1 MITSY
6 EIRKENNEEVLYL
19 KLDFSDDF
27 AKFNFKEKTQ
37 KLEEVVREFIN
48 KTKLDFKGTKVAIV
62 IGGIVVGTLILKSPI
77 FKIENEENLKL
88 NNNIEV
94 VENIKDLP
102 ILENSDY
109 LNETIDEKEA
119 DNIVSSNI
127 NKEEKEEETINKNQT
142 EQVENTKNVEI
153 ENNVEKEQTQIK
165 EEQSDSSVIEDI
177 TKKEEQPSTKEENKT
192 YVTVYRTNGTVINLE
207 LEEYVIGVVGA
218 EMPASFSEQALMAQA
233 IIARTY
239 ALKAKQTGKKL
250 TDTVSTQSYIDI
262 DQMKNKWGNSFNTYY
277 NKIKNAVENTNGE
290 YLSYNG
296 NYIEAL
302 YHSTNNGK
310 TESSLDVFGNYYPY
324 LISVSSEYDKNASS
338 YLRTISMP
346 LDTISNKLG
355 LSLNNDSVISI
366 LSYTD
371 GGNIKEININGN
383 NFSGKKVRELLGLRS
398 ADFDI
403 SISDNNANITTR
415 GYGHGVGMSQYGA
428 NGMANAGYSYK
439 DILSHYYPGTTL
451 TK

>member
-1 MITSY
+1 MFDSYIVKNETLYIDLNINYDFGNFKNTKTNFKKELKKFLNSLKINFNKIVLTCSGIIIGSIIITNNNFNDEVSMKY
-6 EIRKENNEEVLYL
+6 IPNIDTRIPYIAHYDNEE
-19 KLDFSDDF
+19 KIDDNIIINNDVNETTENVNNSQNIS
-27 AKFNFKEKTQ
+27 KSIEKS
-37 KLEEVVREFIN
+37 V
-48 KTKLDFKGTKVAIV
+48 
-62 IGGIVVGTLILKSPI
+62 
-77 FKIENEENLKL
+77 
-88 NNNIEV
+88 NIE
-94 VENIKDLP
+94 
-102 ILENSDY
+102 Y
-109 LNETIDEKEA
+109 
-119 DNIVSSNI
+119 DN
-127 NKEEKEEETINKNQT
+127 TD
-142 EQVENTKNVEI
+142 NTNTY
-153 ENNVEKEQTQIK
+153 NTTN
-165 EEQSDSSVIEDI
+165 SSVSEI
-177 TKKEEQPSTKEENKT
+177 
-192 YVTVYRTNGTVINLE
+192 TVYRSNGSVINLNMTDY
-207 LEEYVIGVVGA
+207 LIGVVSS
-218 EMPASFSEQALMAQA
+218 EMPASFNLEALKAQSVL
-233 IIARTY
+233 ARTY
-239 ALKAKQTGKKL
+239 ALKTKQTGKKL

-338 YLRTISMP
+338 YLRTINMP

-428 NGMANAGYSYK
+428 NGMANAGYCYK

>member
-1 MITSY
+1 MFDNYIIKNETLYIDLNINYDFGNFKNTKTSFK
-6 EIRKENNEEVLYL
+6 KELKKFLNSLKINFNKIVLTCSGVIIGSIILINNNFNDEVSMKYVPNIDTSIPYIAHNDNEE
-19 KLDFSDDF
+19 KIDD
-27 AKFNFKEKTQ
+27 NII
-37 KLEEVVREFIN
+37 IN
-48 KTKLDFKGTKVAIV
+48 NDV
-62 IGGIVVGTLILKSPI
+62 
-77 FKIENEENLKL
+77 
-88 NNNIEV
+88 
-94 VENIKDLP
+94 
-102 ILENSDY
+102 
-109 LNETIDEKEA
+109 NETTK
-119 DNIVSSNI
+119 NVNNSQNI
-127 NKEEKEEETINKNQT
+127 NK
-142 EQVENTKNVEI
+142 
-153 ENNVEKEQTQIK
+153 NVEKSVNTEHNNTDNT
-165 EEQSDSSVIEDI
+165 SSNNTTNSSVSEI
-177 TKKEEQPSTKEENKT
+177 TI
-192 YVTVYRTNGTVINLE
+192 YRSNGSVINLNMTDY
-207 LEEYVIGVVGA
+207 LIGVVSS
-218 EMPASFSEQALMAQA
+218 EMPASFNFEALKAQSVL
-233 IIARTY
+233 ARTY

-338 YLRTISMP
+338 YLRTINMP

>member
-1 MITSY
+1 MFDSYIVKNETLYIDLNINYDFGNFRNTKTSFKNELKKFLNNLKINFNKIVLTCSGVIIGSIILTNNNFNNEVSMKY
-6 EIRKENNEEVLYL
+6 VPNIDTRIPYIAHYNNEE
-19 KLDFSDDF
+19 KIDD
-27 AKFNFKEKTQ
+27 NIS
-37 KLEEVVREFIN
+37 V
-48 KTKLDFKGTKVAIV
+48 
-62 IGGIVVGTLILKSPI
+62 
-77 FKIENEENLKL
+77 
-88 NNNIEV
+88 NNDV
-94 VENIKDLP
+94 
-102 ILENSDY
+102 
-109 LNETIDEKEA
+109 NETA
-119 DNIVSSNI
+119 
-127 NKEEKEEETINKNQT
+127 
-142 EQVENTKNVEI
+142 KNVNNGQI
-153 ENNVEKEQTQIK
+153 INNNVEKSVNTEYTNVDNTSTNK
-165 EEQSDSSVIEDI
+165 TTNSSVSEI
-177 TKKEEQPSTKEENKT
+177 
-192 YVTVYRTNGTVINLE
+192 TVYRSNGSVINLNMTDY
-207 LEEYVIGVVGA
+207 LIGVVSS
-218 EMPASFSEQALMAQA
+218 EMPASFNLEALKAQSVL
-233 IIARTY
+233 ARTY

-250 TDTVSTQSYIDI
+250 TDTVSTQSYIDM

-338 YLRTISMP
+338 YLRTINMP

-355 LSLNNDSVISI
+355 LSLNSDSVISI

-415 GYGHGVGMSQYGA
+415 GYGHGIGMSQYGA
-428 NGMANAGYSYK
+428 NGMANAGYGYK

>member
-1 MITSY
+1 MFDSY
-6 EIRKENNEEVLYL
+6 IVKNETLYIDLNINYDFGNFKNTKTNFKKELKKFLNNLKINFNKIVLTCSGIIIGSIILTNNNFNNEVSMKYVPNIDTSIPYIAHYDNE
-19 KLDFSDDF
+19 
-27 AKFNFKEKTQ
+27 EKTDDN
-37 KLEEVVREFIN
+37 I
-48 KTKLDFKGTKVAIV
+48 IV
-62 IGGIVVGTLILKSPI
+62 
-77 FKIENEENLKL
+77 
-88 NNNIEV
+88 NNDV
-94 VENIKDLP
+94 
-102 ILENSDY
+102 
-109 LNETIDEKEA
+109 NETTENVNNSQ
-119 DNIVSSNI
+119 NIS
-127 NKEEKEEETINKNQT
+127 
-142 EQVENTKNVEI
+142 KNVEKPVNTEHTSI
-153 ENNVEKEQTQIK
+153 DNTSTNNTTN
-165 EEQSDSSVIEDI
+165 SSVSEI
-177 TKKEEQPSTKEENKT
+177 
-192 YVTVYRTNGTVINLE
+192 TVYRSNGSVINLNMTDY
-207 LEEYVIGVVGA
+207 LIGVVSS
-218 EMPASFSEQALMAQA
+218 EMPASFNFEALKAQSVL
-233 IIARTY
+233 ARTY

-338 YLRTISMP
+338 YLRTINMP

-428 NGMANAGYSYK
+428 NGMANAGYGYK

>member
-1 MITSY
+1 MVINMFDNYIVKNETLY
-6 EIRKENNEEVLYL
+6 IDLNINYDFGNFKNTKTNFKKELKKFLNSLKINFNKIVLTCSGVIIGSIILTNNNFNNEVSMKYIPNIDTKIPYIAYYDNE
-19 KLDFSDDF
+19 
-27 AKFNFKEKTQ
+27 EKTDDN
-37 KLEEVVREFIN
+37 I
-48 KTKLDFKGTKVAIV
+48 IV
-62 IGGIVVGTLILKSPI
+62 
-77 FKIENEENLKL
+77 
-88 NNNIEV
+88 
-94 VENIKDLP
+94 
-102 ILENSDY
+102 NSDV
-109 LNETIDEKEA
+109 NETKKNVNNSQ
-119 DNIVSSNI
+119 NIS
-127 NKEEKEEETINKNQT
+127 
-142 EQVENTKNVEI
+142 KNVEKSVNT
-153 ENNVEKEQTQIK
+153 EHTNTDNTSTNNTTN
-165 EEQSDSSVIEDI
+165 SSVSEI
-177 TKKEEQPSTKEENKT
+177 
-192 YVTVYRTNGTVINLE
+192 TVYRSNGSVINLNMTDY
-207 LEEYVIGVVGA
+207 LIGVVSS
-218 EMPASFSEQALMAQA
+218 EMPASFNLEALKAQSVL
-233 IIARTY
+233 ARTY

-250 TDTVSTQSYIDI
+250 TDTVSTQSYIDM

-338 YLRTISMP
+338 YLRTINMP

-355 LSLNNDSVISI
+355 LSLNNDSVINI

-428 NGMANAGYSYK
+428 NGMANAGYGYK

>member
-1 MITSY
+1 MFDSYIVKNEILYIDLNINYDFGNFNKSKTSFKKELKKFLNNLKINFNKIVLTCSGIIIGSIILTSNNFNNEVSIKY
-6 EIRKENNEEVLYL
+6 VPNIDTKIPYISNYNNKNKIDDNTTVNNDVNNVKENV
-19 KLDFSDDF
+19 
-27 AKFNFKEKTQ
+27 
-37 KLEEVVREFIN
+37 
-48 KTKLDFKGTKVAIV
+48 
-62 IGGIVVGTLILKSPI
+62 
-77 FKIENEENLKL
+77 
-88 NNNIEV
+88 NISQ
-94 VENIKDLP
+94 N
-102 ILENSDY
+102 
-109 LNETIDEKEA
+109 
-119 DNIVSSNI
+119 VS
-127 NKEEKEEETINKNQT
+127 
-142 EQVENTKNVEI
+142 KNVE
-153 ENNVEKEQTQIK
+153 NSVNVESTNIDNA
-165 EEQSDSSVIEDI
+165 SINNITNPSVSEI
-177 TKKEEQPSTKEENKT
+177 TI
-192 YVTVYRTNGTVINLE
+192 YRSNGSVINLNITDY
-207 LEEYVIGVVGA
+207 LIGVVSS
-218 EMPASFSEQALMAQA
+218 EMPASFNLEALKAQSVL
-233 IIARTY
+233 ARTY
-239 ALKAKQTGKKL
+239 ALKAKKSGKKL

>member
-1 MITSY
+1 MVINMFDNYIVKNETLYIDLNINYDFGNFKNTKTNFKKELKKFLNNLKINFNKIVLTCSGVIIGSIILTNNNFNNEVSMKY
-6 EIRKENNEEVLYL
+6 VPNFDTRIPYIAHYSNVEKIDDNIIVNSDVNEVKENV
-19 KLDFSDDF
+19 
-27 AKFNFKEKTQ
+27 
-37 KLEEVVREFIN
+37 
-48 KTKLDFKGTKVAIV
+48 
-62 IGGIVVGTLILKSPI
+62 
-77 FKIENEENLKL
+77 
-88 NNNIEV
+88 NISQD
-94 VENIKDLP
+94 I
-102 ILENSDY
+102 S
-109 LNETIDEKEA
+109 
-119 DNIVSSNI
+119 
-127 NKEEKEEETINKNQT
+127 
-142 EQVENTKNVEI
+142 KNVENSVNKGPRII
-153 ENNVEKEQTQIK
+153 ENTN
-165 EEQSDSSVIEDI
+165 SDNTTNSSMSEI
-177 TKKEEQPSTKEENKT
+177 TI
-192 YVTVYRTNGTVINLE
+192 YRSNGSIINLNMTDY
-207 LEEYVIGVVGA
+207 LIGVVSS
-218 EMPASFSEQALMAQA
+218 EMPASFNLEALKAQSVL
-233 IIARTY
+233 ARTY

-262 DQMKNKWGNSFNTYY
+262 DQMKNKWENSFNTYY

-338 YLRTISMP
+338 YLRTINMP

-355 LSLNNDSVISI
+355 LNLNNDSVISI

-428 NGMANAGYSYK
+428 NGMANARYSYK

>member
-1 MITSY
+1 MVINMFDNYIVKNETLYIDLNINYDFGNFKNTKTNFKKELKKFLNNLKINFNKIVLTCSGVIIGSIILTNNNFNNEVSMKYVPNIDTRIPYITHYSN
-6 EIRKENNEEVLYL
+6 EEKIDDNIIVNSDVNEVKENV
-19 KLDFSDDF
+19 
-27 AKFNFKEKTQ
+27 
-37 KLEEVVREFIN
+37 
-48 KTKLDFKGTKVAIV
+48 
-62 IGGIVVGTLILKSPI
+62 
-77 FKIENEENLKL
+77 
-88 NNNIEV
+88 NISQD
-94 VENIKDLP
+94 I
-102 ILENSDY
+102 S
-109 LNETIDEKEA
+109 
-119 DNIVSSNI
+119 
-127 NKEEKEEETINKNQT
+127 
-142 EQVENTKNVEI
+142 KNVENSVNKGPRII
-153 ENNVEKEQTQIK
+153 ENTN
-165 EEQSDSSVIEDI
+165 SDNTTNSSMSEI
-177 TKKEEQPSTKEENKT
+177 TI
-192 YVTVYRTNGTVINLE
+192 YRSNGSIINLNMTDY
-207 LEEYVIGVVGA
+207 LIGVVSS
-218 EMPASFSEQALMAQA
+218 EMPASFNLEALKAQSVL
-233 IIARTY
+233 ARTY

-262 DQMKNKWGNSFNTYY
+262 DQMKNKWENSFNTYY

-338 YLRTISMP
+338 YLRTINMQ

>member
-1 MITSY
+1 MVINMFDNYIVKNETLY
-6 EIRKENNEEVLYL
+6 IDLNINYDFGNFKNTKTNFKKELKKFLNSLKINFNKIVLTCSGVIIGSIILTNNNFNNEVSMKYIPNIDTKIPYIAYYDNE
-19 KLDFSDDF
+19 
-27 AKFNFKEKTQ
+27 EKTDDN
-37 KLEEVVREFIN
+37 I
-48 KTKLDFKGTKVAIV
+48 IV
-62 IGGIVVGTLILKSPI
+62 
-77 FKIENEENLKL
+77 
-88 NNNIEV
+88 
-94 VENIKDLP
+94 
-102 ILENSDY
+102 NSDV
-109 LNETIDEKEA
+109 NETK
-119 DNIVSSNI
+119 
-127 NKEEKEEETINKNQT
+127 
-142 EQVENTKNVEI
+142 KNV
-153 ENNVEKEQTQIK
+153 NNSQNISKSVEKSVNTEHSSIDNT
-165 EEQSDSSVIEDI
+165 STNNTTNSSVSEI
-177 TKKEEQPSTKEENKT
+177 
-192 YVTVYRTNGTVINLE
+192 TVYRSNGSVINLNMTDY
-207 LEEYVIGVVGA
+207 LIGVVSS
-218 EMPASFSEQALMAQA
+218 EMPASFNLEALKAQSVL
-233 IIARTY
+233 ARTY

-250 TDTVSTQSYIDI
+250 TDTVSTQSYIDM

-277 NKIKNAVENTNGE
+277 NKIKNAVENTNEE

-338 YLRTISMP
+338 YLRTINMP
-346 LDTISNKLG
+346 LDAISNKLG

-398 ADFDI
+398 TDFDI

-428 NGMANAGYSYK
+428 NGMANAGYCYK

>member
-1 MITSY
+1 MVINMFDNYIVKNETLYIDLNINYDFGNFKNTKTNFKKELKKFLNNLKINFNKIILTCSGVIIGSIILTNNNFNNEVSMKYVPNIDTRIPYITHYGNEEKIDDNIIVNSDVN
-6 EIRKENNEEVLYL
+6 EVKENV
-19 KLDFSDDF
+19 
-27 AKFNFKEKTQ
+27 
-37 KLEEVVREFIN
+37 
-48 KTKLDFKGTKVAIV
+48 
-62 IGGIVVGTLILKSPI
+62 
-77 FKIENEENLKL
+77 
-88 NNNIEV
+88 NISQD
-94 VENIKDLP
+94 I
-102 ILENSDY
+102 S
-109 LNETIDEKEA
+109 
-119 DNIVSSNI
+119 
-127 NKEEKEEETINKNQT
+127 
-142 EQVENTKNVEI
+142 KNVENSVNKGPRII
-153 ENNVEKEQTQIK
+153 ENTN
-165 EEQSDSSVIEDI
+165 SDNTTNSSMSEI
-177 TKKEEQPSTKEENKT
+177 TI
-192 YVTVYRTNGTVINLE
+192 YRSNGSIINLNMTDY
-207 LEEYVIGVVGA
+207 LIGVVSS
-218 EMPASFSEQALMAQA
+218 EMPASFNLEALKAQSVL
-233 IIARTY
+233 ARTY

-262 DQMKNKWGNSFNTYY
+262 DQMKNKWENSFNTYY

-338 YLRTISMP
+338 YLRTINMP

-355 LSLNNDSVISI
+355 LNLNNDSVISI

>member
-1 MITSY
+1 MFDNYIIKNETLYIDLNINYDFGNFKNTKTSFK
-6 EIRKENNEEVLYL
+6 KELKEFLNNLKINFNKIVLTCSGIIIGSIILINNNFNNEVSMKYVPNI
-19 KLDFSDDF
+19 DTSIPYIAHYD
-27 AKFNFKEKTQ
+27 N
-37 KLEEVVREFIN
+37 EE
-48 KTKLDFKGTKVAIV
+48 
-62 IGGIVVGTLILKSPI
+62 
-77 FKIENEENLKL
+77 KIEDNIIVNSDVNENKKNV
-88 NNNIEV
+88 NNSQNISKNIEKSV
-94 VENIKDLP
+94 NTE
-102 ILENSDY
+102 Y
-109 LNETIDEKEA
+109 
-119 DNIVSSNI
+119 SNI
-127 NKEEKEEETINKNQT
+127 D
-142 EQVENTKNVEI
+142 NTST
-153 ENNVEKEQTQIK
+153 NNTTN
-165 EEQSDSSVIEDI
+165 SSVSKI
-177 TKKEEQPSTKEENKT
+177 
-192 YVTVYRTNGTVINLE
+192 TVYRSNGSVINLNMTDY
-207 LEEYVIGVVGA
+207 LIGVVSS
-218 EMPASFSEQALMAQA
+218 EMPASFNLEALKAQSVL
-233 IIARTY
+233 ARTY

-250 TDTVSTQSYIDI
+250 TDTVSTQSYIDM

-338 YLRTISMP
+338 YLRTINMP

-355 LSLNNDSVISI
+355 LNLNNDSVISI

>member
-1 MITSY
+1 MFDSYIIKNETLYIDLNINYDFGNFKNTKTNFKKELKKFLNSLKINFNKIVLTCSGVIIGSIILTNNNFNDEVSMKYVPNIDTSIPY
-6 EIRKENNEEVLYL
+6 IAHYDNEE
-19 KLDFSDDF
+19 KTDD
-27 AKFNFKEKTQ
+27 N
-37 KLEEVVREFIN
+37 I
-48 KTKLDFKGTKVAIV
+48 IV
-62 IGGIVVGTLILKSPI
+62 
-77 FKIENEENLKL
+77 
-88 NNNIEV
+88 
-94 VENIKDLP
+94 
-102 ILENSDY
+102 NSDI
-109 LNETIDEKEA
+109 NETTENVNNSQ
-119 DNIVSSNI
+119 NIS
-127 NKEEKEEETINKNQT
+127 
-142 EQVENTKNVEI
+142 KNVEKSVNT
-153 ENNVEKEQTQIK
+153 EHTNTDNTSTNNTTN
-165 EEQSDSSVIEDI
+165 SSVSEI
-177 TKKEEQPSTKEENKT
+177 
-192 YVTVYRTNGTVINLE
+192 TVYRSNGSVINLNMTDY
-207 LEEYVIGVVGA
+207 LIGVVSS
-218 EMPASFSEQALMAQA
+218 EMPASFNLEALKAQSVL
-233 IIARTY
+233 ARTY

-324 LISVSSEYDKNASS
+324 LVSVSSEYDKNASS

-428 NGMANAGYSYK
+428 NEIANAGYSYK

>member
-1 MITSY
+1 MFDSYIVKNETLYIDLNINYEFGNFKNTKTNFKKELKKFLNSLKINFNKIVLTCSGVIIGSIILTNNNFNNEVSMKYVPNIDTRIPYITHYSN
-6 EIRKENNEEVLYL
+6 EEKIDDNIIVNSDVNEVKENV
-19 KLDFSDDF
+19 
-27 AKFNFKEKTQ
+27 
-37 KLEEVVREFIN
+37 
-48 KTKLDFKGTKVAIV
+48 
-62 IGGIVVGTLILKSPI
+62 
-77 FKIENEENLKL
+77 
-88 NNNIEV
+88 NISQD
-94 VENIKDLP
+94 I
-102 ILENSDY
+102 S
-109 LNETIDEKEA
+109 
-119 DNIVSSNI
+119 
-127 NKEEKEEETINKNQT
+127 
-142 EQVENTKNVEI
+142 KNVENSVNKEPRII
-153 ENNVEKEQTQIK
+153 ENTN
-165 EEQSDSSVIEDI
+165 SDNTTNSSMSEI
-177 TKKEEQPSTKEENKT
+177 TI
-192 YVTVYRTNGTVINLE
+192 YRSNGSIINLNMTDY
-207 LEEYVIGVVGA
+207 LIGVVSS
-218 EMPASFSEQALMAQA
+218 EMPASFNLEALKAQSVL
-233 IIARTY
+233 ARTY

-262 DQMKNKWGNSFNTYY
+262 DQMKNKWRNSFNTYY

-324 LISVSSEYDKNASS
+324 LVSVSSEYDKNASS

-366 LSYTD
+366 ISYTD

-439 DILSHYYPGTTL
+439 DILT
-451 TK
+451 

>member
-1 MITSY
+1 MFDNYIIKNETLYIDLNINYDFGNFKNTKTSFK
-6 EIRKENNEEVLYL
+6 KELKEFLNNLKINFNKIVLTCSGIIIGSIILINNNFNNEVSMKYVPNI
-19 KLDFSDDF
+19 DTSIPYIAHYD
-27 AKFNFKEKTQ
+27 N
-37 KLEEVVREFIN
+37 EE
-48 KTKLDFKGTKVAIV
+48 
-62 IGGIVVGTLILKSPI
+62 
-77 FKIENEENLKL
+77 KIEDNIIVNSDVNENKKNV
-88 NNNIEV
+88 NNSQNISKNIEKSV
-94 VENIKDLP
+94 NTE
-102 ILENSDY
+102 Y
-109 LNETIDEKEA
+109 
-119 DNIVSSNI
+119 SNI
-127 NKEEKEEETINKNQT
+127 D
-142 EQVENTKNVEI
+142 NTST
-153 ENNVEKEQTQIK
+153 NNTTN
-165 EEQSDSSVIEDI
+165 SSVSKI
-177 TKKEEQPSTKEENKT
+177 
-192 YVTVYRTNGTVINLE
+192 TVYRSNGSVINLNMTDY
-207 LEEYVIGVVGA
+207 LIGVVSS
-218 EMPASFSEQALMAQA
+218 EMPASFNLEALKAQSVL
-233 IIARTY
+233 ARTY

-250 TDTVSTQSYIDI
+250 TDTVSTQSYIDM

-338 YLRTISMP
+338 YLRTINMP

-355 LSLNNDSVISI
+355 LSLNNDSVINI

>member
-1 MITSY
+1 MFDRYIVKNETLYIDLNINYDFGNFKNTKTSFKKELKKFLNSLKINFNKIVLTCSGVIIGSIILTNNNFNDDVSMKY
-6 EIRKENNEEVLYL
+6 VPNIDTSVPYIAHSDNEEKTDDNIIVNNDVNETKENV
-19 KLDFSDDF
+19 
-27 AKFNFKEKTQ
+27 
-37 KLEEVVREFIN
+37 
-48 KTKLDFKGTKVAIV
+48 
-62 IGGIVVGTLILKSPI
+62 
-77 FKIENEENLKL
+77 
-88 NNNIEV
+88 NNSQNI
-94 VENIKDLP
+94 
-102 ILENSDY
+102 S
-109 LNETIDEKEA
+109 
-119 DNIVSSNI
+119 
-127 NKEEKEEETINKNQT
+127 
-142 EQVENTKNVEI
+142 KNVEKSVNT
-153 ENNVEKEQTQIK
+153 EHTNTDNTSVNNTTN
-165 EEQSDSSVIEDI
+165 SSVSEIA
-177 TKKEEQPSTKEENKT
+177 
-192 YVTVYRTNGTVINLE
+192 VYRSNGSVINLNMTDY
-207 LEEYVIGVVGA
+207 LIGVVSS
-218 EMPASFSEQALMAQA
+218 EMPASFNLEALKAQSVL
-233 IIARTY
+233 ARTY

-324 LISVSSEYDKNASS
+324 LVSVSSEYDKNASS
-338 YLRTISMP
+338 YLRTINMP

-366 LSYTD
+366 ISYTD

>member
-1 MITSY
+1 MVINMFDNYIVKNETLYIDLNINYDFGNFKNTKTNFKKELKKFLNSLKINFNKIVLTCSGVIIGSIILTNNNFNNEVSMKYVPNIDTRIPYITHYGNEEKIDDNIIVNSDVN
-6 EIRKENNEEVLYL
+6 EVKENV
-19 KLDFSDDF
+19 
-27 AKFNFKEKTQ
+27 
-37 KLEEVVREFIN
+37 
-48 KTKLDFKGTKVAIV
+48 
-62 IGGIVVGTLILKSPI
+62 
-77 FKIENEENLKL
+77 
-88 NNNIEV
+88 NISQD
-94 VENIKDLP
+94 I
-102 ILENSDY
+102 S
-109 LNETIDEKEA
+109 
-119 DNIVSSNI
+119 
-127 NKEEKEEETINKNQT
+127 
-142 EQVENTKNVEI
+142 KNVENSVNKEPKII
-153 ENNVEKEQTQIK
+153 ENTN
-165 EEQSDSSVIEDI
+165 SDNTTNSSMSEI
-177 TKKEEQPSTKEENKT
+177 TI
-192 YVTVYRTNGTVINLE
+192 YRSNGSIINLNMTDY
-207 LEEYVIGVVGA
+207 LIGVVSS
-218 EMPASFSEQALMAQA
+218 EMPASFNLEALKAQSVL
-233 IIARTY
+233 ARTY

-262 DQMKNKWGNSFNTYY
+262 DQMKNKWRNSFNTYY

-324 LISVSSEYDKNASS
+324 LISVSSEYDKNASN
-338 YLRTISMP
+338 YLRTINMP

>member
-1 MITSY
+1 MVINMFDSY
-6 EIRKENNEEVLYL
+6 IVKNETLYIDL
-19 KLDFSDDF
+19 NINYDFG
-27 AKFNFKEKTQ
+27 NFKNTKTNF
-37 KLEEVVREFIN
+37 KKELKKFLNSLKIN
-48 KTKLDFKGTKVAIV
+48 FNKIV
-62 IGGIVVGTLILKSPI
+62 LTCSGIIIGSIILT
-77 FKIENEENLKL
+77 
-88 NNNIEV
+88 NNNFNDEV
-94 VENIKDLP
+94 SMKYIPNIDTSIP
-102 ILENSDY
+102 YIAHYS
-109 LNETIDEKEA
+109 
-119 DNIVSSNI
+119 
-127 NKEEKEEETINKNQT
+127 
-142 EQVENTKNVEI
+142 
-153 ENNVEKEQTQIK
+153 NVEKIDDNIIVN
-165 EEQSDSSVIEDI
+165 SDVNETKKNVNNSQNISKSIEKSVNIEHTNVDNTSVSNTTNSSVSEII
-177 TKKEEQPSTKEENKT
+177 
-192 YVTVYRTNGTVINLE
+192 VYRSNGSVINLNMTDY
-207 LEEYVIGVVGA
+207 LIGVVSS
-218 EMPASFSEQALMAQA
+218 EMPASFNLEALKAQSVL
-233 IIARTY
+233 ARTY
-239 ALKAKQTGKKL
+239 VLKAKQTGKKL

-324 LISVSSEYDKNASS
+324 LISVSSEYDKNTSS
-338 YLRTISMP
+338 YLRTINMP
-346 LDTISNKLG
+346 LDAISNKLG

>member
-1 MITSY
+1 MFDSYIVKNETLYIDLNINYEFGNFRNTKTSFKN
-6 EIRKENNEEVLYL
+6 ELKKFLNNLKINFNKIVLTCSGVIIGSIILTNNSFNNEVSMKYVPNIDTSIPYITHYDNE
-19 KLDFSDDF
+19 KKDD
-27 AKFNFKEKTQ
+27 N
-37 KLEEVVREFIN
+37 I
-48 KTKLDFKGTKVAIV
+48 IV
-62 IGGIVVGTLILKSPI
+62 
-77 FKIENEENLKL
+77 
-88 NNNIEV
+88 
-94 VENIKDLP
+94 
-102 ILENSDY
+102 NSDV
-109 LNETIDEKEA
+109 NET
-119 DNIVSSNI
+119 
-127 NKEEKEEETINKNQT
+127 
-142 EQVENTKNVEI
+142 TKNVNNGQI
-153 ENNVEKEQTQIK
+153 INNNVEK
-165 EEQSDSSVIEDI
+165 SVN
-177 TKKEEQPSTKEENKT
+177 TKYTNVDNTSTNKT
-192 YVTVYRTNGTVINLE
+192 TKSGVSEITVYRSNGSVINLNMTDY
-207 LEEYVIGVVGA
+207 LIGVVSS
-218 EMPASFSEQALMAQA
+218 EMPASFNLEALKAQSVL
-233 IIARTY
+233 ARTY

-250 TDTVSTQSYIDI
+250 TDTVNTQSYIDI

-338 YLRTISMP
+338 YLRTINMP

-383 NFSGKKVRELLGLRS
+383 NFSGKKVRELLDLRS
-398 ADFDI
+398 ADFNI

-439 DILSHYYPGTTL
+439 DILAHYYPGTTL

>member
-1 MITSY
+1 MVINMFDNYIVKNETLY
-6 EIRKENNEEVLYL
+6 IDLNINYDFGNFKNTKTNFKKELKKFLNSLKINFNKIVLTCSGVIIGSIILTNNNFNDEVSMKYVPNIDTRIPYIAHYDNEE
-19 KLDFSDDF
+19 KTDDNIIVNNDVNEI
-27 AKFNFKEKTQ
+27 KKNVNNSQNISKSVEKS
-37 KLEEVVREFIN
+37 V
-48 KTKLDFKGTKVAIV
+48 
-62 IGGIVVGTLILKSPI
+62 
-77 FKIENEENLKL
+77 
-88 NNNIEV
+88 NIEHT
-94 VENIKDLP
+94 N
-102 ILENSDY
+102 
-109 LNETIDEKEA
+109 A
-119 DNIVSSNI
+119 DNTNVN
-127 NKEEKEEETINKNQT
+127 
-142 EQVENTKNVEI
+142 NTTN
-153 ENNVEKEQTQIK
+153 
-165 EEQSDSSVIEDI
+165 SSVSEI
-177 TKKEEQPSTKEENKT
+177 
-192 YVTVYRTNGTVINLE
+192 TVYRSNGSVINLNMTDY
-207 LEEYVIGVVGA
+207 LIGVVSS
-218 EMPASFSEQALMAQA
+218 EMPASFNLEALKAQSVL
-233 IIARTY
+233 ARTY

-324 LISVSSEYDKNASS
+324 LISVSSEYDKNASN
-338 YLRTISMP
+338 YLRTINMP

-355 LSLNNDSVISI
+355 LSLNNDSVINI

>member
-1 MITSY
+1 MFDNYIIKNETLYIDLNINY
-6 EIRKENNEEVLYL
+6 EFGNFKNTKTNFKKELKKFLNSLKINFNKIVLTCSGVIIGSIILTNNNFNNEVSMKYIPNIDTKIPYIAHYDNE
-19 KLDFSDDF
+19 
-27 AKFNFKEKTQ
+27 EKTDDN
-37 KLEEVVREFIN
+37 I
-48 KTKLDFKGTKVAIV
+48 IV
-62 IGGIVVGTLILKSPI
+62 
-77 FKIENEENLKL
+77 
-88 NNNIEV
+88 
-94 VENIKDLP
+94 
-102 ILENSDY
+102 NSDV
-109 LNETIDEKEA
+109 NETKKNVNNSQNISKSVEKSVNTEH
-119 DNIVSSNI
+119 SNI
-127 NKEEKEEETINKNQT
+127 D
-142 EQVENTKNVEI
+142 NTST
-153 ENNVEKEQTQIK
+153 NNTTN
-165 EEQSDSSVIEDI
+165 SSVSEII
-177 TKKEEQPSTKEENKT
+177 
-192 YVTVYRTNGTVINLE
+192 VYRSNGSVINLNMTDY
-207 LEEYVIGVVGA
+207 LIGVVSS
-218 EMPASFSEQALMAQA
+218 EMPASFNLEALKAQSVL
-233 IIARTY
+233 ARTY

-250 TDTVSTQSYIDI
+250 TDTVSTQSYIDM

-338 YLRTISMP
+338 YLRTINMP

-355 LSLNNDSVISI
+355 LNLNNDSVISI

-398 ADFDI
+398 TDFDI

>member
-1 MITSY
+1 MVINMFDNYIVKNETLYIDLNINYDFGNFKNTKTNFKKELKKFLNNLKINFNKIVLTCSGVIIGSIILTNNNFNNEVSMKYVPNIDTRIPYITHYGNEEKIDDNIIVNSDVN
-6 EIRKENNEEVLYL
+6 EVKENV
-19 KLDFSDDF
+19 
-27 AKFNFKEKTQ
+27 
-37 KLEEVVREFIN
+37 
-48 KTKLDFKGTKVAIV
+48 
-62 IGGIVVGTLILKSPI
+62 
-77 FKIENEENLKL
+77 
-88 NNNIEV
+88 NISQD
-94 VENIKDLP
+94 I
-102 ILENSDY
+102 S
-109 LNETIDEKEA
+109 
-119 DNIVSSNI
+119 
-127 NKEEKEEETINKNQT
+127 
-142 EQVENTKNVEI
+142 KNVENSVNKEPKII
-153 ENNVEKEQTQIK
+153 ENTN
-165 EEQSDSSVIEDI
+165 SDNTTNSSMSEI
-177 TKKEEQPSTKEENKT
+177 TI
-192 YVTVYRTNGTVINLE
+192 YRSNGSIINLNMTDY
-207 LEEYVIGVVGA
+207 LIGVVSS
-218 EMPASFSEQALMAQA
+218 EMPASFNLEALKAQSVL
-233 IIARTY
+233 ARTY

-262 DQMKNKWGNSFNTYY
+262 DQMKNKWRNSFNTYY

-338 YLRTISMP
+338 YLRTINMP

-355 LSLNNDSVISI
+355 LNLNNDSVISI

>member
-1 MITSY
+1 MVINMFDNYIVKNETLY
-6 EIRKENNEEVLYL
+6 IDLNINYDFGNFKNN
-19 KLDFSDDF
+19 KT
-27 AKFNFKEKTQ
+27 NFKEELKKFLNNLKINFNKIILTCSGIIIGSIILTNNNFNNEVSMKYVPNIDTSIPYIAHYSNEEKTDDNIIVNSDVNET
-37 KLEEVVREFIN
+37 EENVNISQDISKNVGNSVN
-48 KTKLDFKGTKVAIV
+48 KESKI
-62 IGGIVVGTLILKSPI
+62 
-77 FKIENEENLKL
+77 IENTNS
-88 NNNIEV
+88 NNTTN
-94 VENIKDLP
+94 
-102 ILENSDY
+102 
-109 LNETIDEKEA
+109 
-119 DNIVSSNI
+119 
-127 NKEEKEEETINKNQT
+127 
-142 EQVENTKNVEI
+142 
-153 ENNVEKEQTQIK
+153 
-165 EEQSDSSVIEDI
+165 SSVSEI
-177 TKKEEQPSTKEENKT
+177 
-192 YVTVYRTNGTVINLE
+192 TVYRSNGSVINLNMTDY
-207 LEEYVIGVVGA
+207 LIGVVSS
-218 EMPASFSEQALMAQA
+218 EMPASFNLEALKAQSVL
-233 IIARTY
+233 ARTY

-338 YLRTISMP
+338 YLRTINMP

>member
-1 MITSY
+1 MFDSYIVKNETLYIDLNINYDFGNFRNTKTSFKNELKKFLNNLKINFNKIVLTCSGVIIGSIILTNNNFNNEVSMKY
-6 EIRKENNEEVLYL
+6 VPNIDTRIPYIAHYNNEE
-19 KLDFSDDF
+19 KIDD
-27 AKFNFKEKTQ
+27 NIS
-37 KLEEVVREFIN
+37 V
-48 KTKLDFKGTKVAIV
+48 
-62 IGGIVVGTLILKSPI
+62 
-77 FKIENEENLKL
+77 
-88 NNNIEV
+88 NNDV
-94 VENIKDLP
+94 
-102 ILENSDY
+102 
-109 LNETIDEKEA
+109 NETA
-119 DNIVSSNI
+119 
-127 NKEEKEEETINKNQT
+127 
-142 EQVENTKNVEI
+142 KNVNNGQI
-153 ENNVEKEQTQIK
+153 INNNVEKSVNTEYTNVDNTSTNK
-165 EEQSDSSVIEDI
+165 TTNSSVLEI
-177 TKKEEQPSTKEENKT
+177 
-192 YVTVYRTNGTVINLE
+192 TVYRSNGSVINLNMTDY
-207 LEEYVIGVVGA
+207 LIGVVSS
-218 EMPASFSEQALMAQA
+218 EMPASFNLEALKAQSVL
-233 IIARTY
+233 ARTY

-338 YLRTISMP
+338 YLRTINMP

-428 NGMANAGYSYK
+428 NGMANAGYGYK

>member
-1 MITSY
+1 MVINMFDNYIVKNETLY
-6 EIRKENNEEVLYL
+6 IDLNINYDFGNFKNTKTNFKKELKKFLNSLKINFNKIVLTCSGIIIGSIILTNNNFNDEVSMKYVPNIDTKIPYIAHYDNEE
-19 KLDFSDDF
+19 KTDD
-27 AKFNFKEKTQ
+27 
-37 KLEEVVREFIN
+37 
-48 KTKLDFKGTKVAIV
+48 
-62 IGGIVVGTLILKSPI
+62 
-77 FKIENEENLKL
+77 
-88 NNNIEV
+88 NITV
-94 VENIKDLP
+94 
-102 ILENSDY
+102 NSNV
-109 LNETIDEKEA
+109 NET
-119 DNIVSSNI
+119 
-127 NKEEKEEETINKNQT
+127 
-142 EQVENTKNVEI
+142 TKNVNNSQNISKNI
-153 ENNVEKEQTQIK
+153 EKSVNTEYSNIDNTSTNNTTN
-165 EEQSDSSVIEDI
+165 SSVSKI
-177 TKKEEQPSTKEENKT
+177 
-192 YVTVYRTNGTVINLE
+192 TVYRSNGSVINLNMTDY
-207 LEEYVIGVVGA
+207 LIGVVSS
-218 EMPASFSEQALMAQA
+218 EMPASFNFEALKAQSVL
-233 IIARTY
+233 ARTY

-277 NKIKNAVENTNGE
+277 NKIKNAVENTNEE

-338 YLRTISMP
+338 YLRTINMP

-355 LSLNNDSVISI
+355 LSLNNDSVINI

>member
-1 MITSY
+1 MVINMFDSY
-6 EIRKENNEEVLYL
+6 IVKNEILYIDLNINYDFGNFKNTKTNFKKELKKFLNSLKINFNKIVLTCSGVIIGSIILTNNNFNNEVSMKYVPNI
-19 KLDFSDDF
+19 DTRIPYITHYD
-27 AKFNFKEKTQ
+27 
-37 KLEEVVREFIN
+37 
-48 KTKLDFKGTKVAIV
+48 
-62 IGGIVVGTLILKSPI
+62 
-77 FKIENEENLKL
+77 NEEKIDDNIIVNSDVNETKKNV
-88 NNNIEV
+88 NNSQNISKSVEKSVNIEYA
-94 VENIKDLP
+94 N
-102 ILENSDY
+102 
-109 LNETIDEKEA
+109 T
-119 DNIVSSNI
+119 DNTSTN
-127 NKEEKEEETINKNQT
+127 
-142 EQVENTKNVEI
+142 NTTN
-153 ENNVEKEQTQIK
+153 
-165 EEQSDSSVIEDI
+165 SSVSEI
-177 TKKEEQPSTKEENKT
+177 TI
-192 YVTVYRTNGTVINLE
+192 YRSNGSVINLNITDY
-207 LEEYVIGVVGA
+207 LIGVVSS
-218 EMPASFSEQALMAQA
+218 EMPASFNLEALKAQSVL
-233 IIARTY
+233 ARTY

-250 TDTVSTQSYIDI
+250 TDTVSTQSYIDM
-262 DQMKNKWGNSFNTYY
+262 DQMKNKWGKSFNTYY

-338 YLRTISMP
+338 YLRTINMP
-346 LDTISNKLG
+346 LDAISNKLG

-398 ADFDI
+398 TDFDI

>member
-1 MITSY
+1 MFDNYIIKNETLYIDLNINYDFGNFKNTKTSFKKELKKFLNSLKINFNKIVLTCSGVIIGSIILTNNNFNNEVSMKY
-6 EIRKENNEEVLYL
+6 VPNIDTKIPYIAHYDNEEKIDDNIIVNSDVNEVKENV
-19 KLDFSDDF
+19 
-27 AKFNFKEKTQ
+27 
-37 KLEEVVREFIN
+37 
-48 KTKLDFKGTKVAIV
+48 
-62 IGGIVVGTLILKSPI
+62 
-77 FKIENEENLKL
+77 
-88 NNNIEV
+88 NISQ
-94 VENIKDLP
+94 NI
-102 ILENSDY
+102 I
-109 LNETIDEKEA
+109 
-119 DNIVSSNI
+119 
-127 NKEEKEEETINKNQT
+127 
-142 EQVENTKNVEI
+142 KNVEKSVNI
-153 ENNVEKEQTQIK
+153 EHANTDNTSANNTTN
-165 EEQSDSSVIEDI
+165 SSVSEI
-177 TKKEEQPSTKEENKT
+177 
-192 YVTVYRTNGTVINLE
+192 TVYRSNGSVINLNMTDY
-207 LEEYVIGVVGA
+207 LIGVVSS
-218 EMPASFSEQALMAQA
+218 EMPASFNLEALKAQSVL
-233 IIARTY
+233 ARTY

-262 DQMKNKWGNSFNTYY
+262 DQMKNKWGNSFNIFY
-277 NKIKNAVENTNGE
+277 NKIKNAVENTNEE

-338 YLRTISMP
+338 YLRTINMP

-355 LSLNNDSVISI
+355 LNLNNDSVISI

>member
-1 MITSY
+1 MVINMFDNYIVKNETLYIDLNINYDFGNFKNTKTSFKKELKKFLNSLKINFNKIVLTCSGVIIGSIILTNNNFNNEVSMKY
-6 EIRKENNEEVLYL
+6 VPNIDTSIPYIAHYDNEEKIDDNIIVNSDVNEVKENVNN
-19 KLDFSDDF
+19 S
-27 AKFNFKEKTQ
+27 Q
-37 KLEEVVREFIN
+37 IIN
-48 KTKLDFKGTKVAIV
+48 
-62 IGGIVVGTLILKSPI
+62 
-77 FKIENEENLKL
+77 
-88 NNNIEV
+88 
-94 VENIKDLP
+94 
-102 ILENSDY
+102 
-109 LNETIDEKEA
+109 
-119 DNIVSSNI
+119 
-127 NKEEKEEETINKNQT
+127 
-142 EQVENTKNVEI
+142 
-153 ENNVEKEQTQIK
+153 NNVENPVNIEHTNIDNT
-165 EEQSDSSVIEDI
+165 STNNTTNSSVSEI
-177 TKKEEQPSTKEENKT
+177 
-192 YVTVYRTNGTVINLE
+192 TVYRSNGSVINLNMTDY
-207 LEEYVIGVVGA
+207 LIGVVSS
-218 EMPASFSEQALMAQA
+218 EMPASFNLEALKAQSVL
-233 IIARTY
+233 ARTY

-338 YLRTISMP
+338 YLRTINMP

>member
-1 MITSY
+1 MFDNYI
-6 EIRKENNEEVLYL
+6 IKNETLYIDL
-19 KLDFSDDF
+19 NINYDFG
-27 AKFNFKEKTQ
+27 NFKNTKTSF
-37 KLEEVVREFIN
+37 KKELKEFLN
-48 KTKLDFKGTKVAIV
+48 
-62 IGGIVVGTLILKSPI
+62 
-77 FKIENEENLKL
+77 NLKINFNKIVL
-88 NNNIEV
+88 TCSGIIIGSIILTNNNFNDEV
-94 VENIKDLP
+94 SMKYIPNIDTSIPYIAHSDNEDKTDDN
-102 ILENSDY
+102 IIVNSDV
-109 LNETIDEKEA
+109 NETTENVNNSQ
-119 DNIVSSNI
+119 NIS
-127 NKEEKEEETINKNQT
+127 
-142 EQVENTKNVEI
+142 KNVEKSVNT
-153 ENNVEKEQTQIK
+153 EHTNTDNTSVSNTTN
-165 EEQSDSSVIEDI
+165 SSVSEI
-177 TKKEEQPSTKEENKT
+177 
-192 YVTVYRTNGTVINLE
+192 TVYRSNGSVINLNMTDY
-207 LEEYVIGVVGA
+207 LIGVVSS
-218 EMPASFSEQALMAQA
+218 EMPASFNLEALKAQS
-233 IIARTY
+233 ILARTY

-324 LISVSSEYDKNASS
+324 LVSVSSEYDKNASS

-366 LSYTD
+366 ISYTD

-398 ADFDI
+398 ADFNI

>member
-1 MITSY
+1 MFDNYIIKNETLYIDLNINYDFGNFKNTKTSFKKELKEFLNNLKINFNKIVLTCSGIIIGSIILINNNFNY
-6 EIRKENNEEVLYL
+6 EVSMKYVPNIDTSIPYIAHNDNEE
-19 KLDFSDDF
+19 KIDNDII
-27 AKFNFKEKTQ
+27 
-37 KLEEVVREFIN
+37 IN
-48 KTKLDFKGTKVAIV
+48 NDV
-62 IGGIVVGTLILKSPI
+62 
-77 FKIENEENLKL
+77 
-88 NNNIEV
+88 
-94 VENIKDLP
+94 
-102 ILENSDY
+102 
-109 LNETIDEKEA
+109 NETTENGNNSQ
-119 DNIVSSNI
+119 NIS
-127 NKEEKEEETINKNQT
+127 
-142 EQVENTKNVEI
+142 KNVEKSVNI
-153 ENNVEKEQTQIK
+153 EHTNADNTSVNNTTN
-165 EEQSDSSVIEDI
+165 SSVSEI
-177 TKKEEQPSTKEENKT
+177 
-192 YVTVYRTNGTVINLE
+192 TVYRLNGSVIKLNMTDYL
-207 LEEYVIGVVGA
+207 IGVVSS
-218 EMPASFSEQALMAQA
+218 EMPASFNLEALKAQSVL
-233 IIARTY
+233 ARTY
-239 ALKAKQTGKKL
+239 ALKAKQTERKL

-338 YLRTISMP
+338 YLRTINMP
-346 LDTISNKLG
+346 IDTISNKLG
-355 LSLNNDSVISI
+355 LNLNNDSVISI

-398 ADFDI
+398 TDFDI

>member
-1 MITSY
+1 MFDSYIVKNETLYIDLNINYDFGNFKNTKTNFKKELKKFLNSLKINFNKIVLTCSGIIIGSIIITNNNFNDEVSMKY
-6 EIRKENNEEVLYL
+6 IPNIDTRIPYIAHYDNEE
-19 KLDFSDDF
+19 KIDDNIIINNDVNETTENVNNSQNIS
-27 AKFNFKEKTQ
+27 KSIEKS
-37 KLEEVVREFIN
+37 V
-48 KTKLDFKGTKVAIV
+48 
-62 IGGIVVGTLILKSPI
+62 
-77 FKIENEENLKL
+77 
-88 NNNIEV
+88 NIE
-94 VENIKDLP
+94 
-102 ILENSDY
+102 Y
-109 LNETIDEKEA
+109 
-119 DNIVSSNI
+119 DN
-127 NKEEKEEETINKNQT
+127 TD
-142 EQVENTKNVEI
+142 NTNTY
-153 ENNVEKEQTQIK
+153 NTTN
-165 EEQSDSSVIEDI
+165 SSVSEI
-177 TKKEEQPSTKEENKT
+177 
-192 YVTVYRTNGTVINLE
+192 TVYRSNGSVINLNMTDY
-207 LEEYVIGVVGA
+207 LIGVVSS
-218 EMPASFSEQALMAQA
+218 EMPASFNLEALKAQSVL
-233 IIARTY
+233 ARTY
-239 ALKAKQTGKKL
+239 ALKTKQTGKKL

-338 YLRTISMP
+338 YLRTINMP

-355 LSLNNDSVISI
+355 LSLNSDSVISI

-428 NGMANAGYSYK
+428 NGMANAGYGYK

>member
-1 MITSY
+1 MFDNYIVKNETLYIDLNINYDFGNFKNTKTSFKKELKKFLNNLKINFNKIVLTCSGVIIGSIILTNNNFNNEVSMKY
-6 EIRKENNEEVLYL
+6 VPNIDTSIPYIAHYDNEEKIDDNIIVNSDVNEVKENVNN
-19 KLDFSDDF
+19 S
-27 AKFNFKEKTQ
+27 Q
-37 KLEEVVREFIN
+37 IIN
-48 KTKLDFKGTKVAIV
+48 
-62 IGGIVVGTLILKSPI
+62 
-77 FKIENEENLKL
+77 
-88 NNNIEV
+88 
-94 VENIKDLP
+94 
-102 ILENSDY
+102 
-109 LNETIDEKEA
+109 
-119 DNIVSSNI
+119 
-127 NKEEKEEETINKNQT
+127 
-142 EQVENTKNVEI
+142 
-153 ENNVEKEQTQIK
+153 NNVENPVNIEHTNIDNT
-165 EEQSDSSVIEDI
+165 STNNTTNSSVSEI
-177 TKKEEQPSTKEENKT
+177 
-192 YVTVYRTNGTVINLE
+192 TVYRSNGSVINLNMTDY
-207 LEEYVIGVVGA
+207 LIGVVSS
-218 EMPASFSEQALMAQA
+218 EMPASFNLEALKAQSVL
-233 IIARTY
+233 ARTY
-239 ALKAKQTGKKL
+239 ALKAKQTERKL

>member
-1 MITSY
+1 MFDNYIIKNETLYIDLNINYDFGNFKNTKTSFKKELKEFLNNLKINFNKIVLTCSGIIIGSIILINNNFNY
-6 EIRKENNEEVLYL
+6 EVSMKYVPNIDTSIPYIAHNDNEE
-19 KLDFSDDF
+19 KIDNDII
-27 AKFNFKEKTQ
+27 
-37 KLEEVVREFIN
+37 IN
-48 KTKLDFKGTKVAIV
+48 NDV
-62 IGGIVVGTLILKSPI
+62 
-77 FKIENEENLKL
+77 
-88 NNNIEV
+88 
-94 VENIKDLP
+94 
-102 ILENSDY
+102 
-109 LNETIDEKEA
+109 NETTENGNNSQ
-119 DNIVSSNI
+119 NIS
-127 NKEEKEEETINKNQT
+127 
-142 EQVENTKNVEI
+142 KNVEKSVNI
-153 ENNVEKEQTQIK
+153 EYANTDNTNTNNTTN
-165 EEQSDSSVIEDI
+165 SSVSEI
-177 TKKEEQPSTKEENKT
+177 
-192 YVTVYRTNGTVINLE
+192 TVYRSNGSVINLNMTDY
-207 LEEYVIGVVGA
+207 LIGVVSS
-218 EMPASFSEQALMAQA
+218 EMPASFNLEALKAQSVL
-233 IIARTY
+233 ARTY
-239 ALKAKQTGKKL
+239 ALKAKQTERKL

-338 YLRTISMP
+338 YLRTINMP

-355 LSLNNDSVISI
+355 LSLNNDSVINI

-398 ADFDI
+398 TDFDI

-428 NGMANAGYSYK
+428 NGMANAGYNYK

>member
-1 MITSY
+1 MFDNYIIKNETLYIDLNINYDFGNFKNTKTSFKKELKKFLNSLKINFNKIVLTCSGIIIGSIILTNNNFNNEVSMKY
-6 EIRKENNEEVLYL
+6 VPNIDTKIPYIAHYDNEEKIDDNIIVNSDVNEVKENV
-19 KLDFSDDF
+19 
-27 AKFNFKEKTQ
+27 
-37 KLEEVVREFIN
+37 
-48 KTKLDFKGTKVAIV
+48 
-62 IGGIVVGTLILKSPI
+62 
-77 FKIENEENLKL
+77 
-88 NNNIEV
+88 NISQ
-94 VENIKDLP
+94 NI
-102 ILENSDY
+102 I
-109 LNETIDEKEA
+109 
-119 DNIVSSNI
+119 
-127 NKEEKEEETINKNQT
+127 
-142 EQVENTKNVEI
+142 KNVEKSVNI
-153 ENNVEKEQTQIK
+153 EHANTDNTSANNTTN
-165 EEQSDSSVIEDI
+165 SSVSEI
-177 TKKEEQPSTKEENKT
+177 
-192 YVTVYRTNGTVINLE
+192 TVYRSNGSVINLNMTDY
-207 LEEYVIGVVGA
+207 LIGVVSS
-218 EMPASFSEQALMAQA
+218 EMPASFNLEALKAQSVL
-233 IIARTY
+233 ARTY

-262 DQMKNKWGNSFNTYY
+262 DQMKNKWGNSFNIFY

-338 YLRTISMP
+338 YLRTINMP

-383 NFSGKKVRELLGLRS
+383 NFSGKKVRELLNLRS

-428 NGMANAGYSYK
+428 NGMANAGYGYK

>member
-1 MITSY
+1 MFDSY
-6 EIRKENNEEVLYL
+6 IVKNETLYIDLNIIYDFGNFKNTKTNFKKELKKFLNSLKINFNKIVLTCSGIIIGSIILTNNNFNDEVSMKYVPNIDISIPYISHYDNEEKADDNIIVNNDVKEVKENV
-19 KLDFSDDF
+19 
-27 AKFNFKEKTQ
+27 
-37 KLEEVVREFIN
+37 
-48 KTKLDFKGTKVAIV
+48 
-62 IGGIVVGTLILKSPI
+62 
-77 FKIENEENLKL
+77 
-88 NNNIEV
+88 NISQD
-94 VENIKDLP
+94 I
-102 ILENSDY
+102 S
-109 LNETIDEKEA
+109 
-119 DNIVSSNI
+119 
-127 NKEEKEEETINKNQT
+127 
-142 EQVENTKNVEI
+142 KNVENSVNKEPKII
-153 ENNVEKEQTQIK
+153 ENTN
-165 EEQSDSSVIEDI
+165 SDNTTNSSMSEI
-177 TKKEEQPSTKEENKT
+177 TI
-192 YVTVYRTNGTVINLE
+192 YRSNGSIINLNMTDY
-207 LEEYVIGVVGA
+207 LIGVVSS
-218 EMPASFSEQALMAQA
+218 EMPASFNLEALKAQSVL
-233 IIARTY
+233 ARTY

-262 DQMKNKWGNSFNTYY
+262 DQMKNKWENSFNTYY

-324 LISVSSEYDKNASS
+324 LISVSSEYDKNASG
-338 YLRTISMP
+338 YLRTINMP

-355 LSLNNDSVISI
+355 LNLNNDSVISI

>member
-1 MITSY
+1 MVRNMFDNYIVKNETLYIDLNINYDFGNFKNTKTSFKKELKKFLNSLKINFNKIVLTCSGVIIGSIILTNNNFNNEVSMKY
-6 EIRKENNEEVLYL
+6 VPNIDTSIPYIAHYDNEEKIDDNIIVNSDVNEVKENVNN
-19 KLDFSDDF
+19 S
-27 AKFNFKEKTQ
+27 Q
-37 KLEEVVREFIN
+37 IIN
-48 KTKLDFKGTKVAIV
+48 
-62 IGGIVVGTLILKSPI
+62 
-77 FKIENEENLKL
+77 
-88 NNNIEV
+88 
-94 VENIKDLP
+94 
-102 ILENSDY
+102 
-109 LNETIDEKEA
+109 
-119 DNIVSSNI
+119 
-127 NKEEKEEETINKNQT
+127 
-142 EQVENTKNVEI
+142 
-153 ENNVEKEQTQIK
+153 NNVENPVNIEHTNIDNT
-165 EEQSDSSVIEDI
+165 STNNTTNSSVSEI
-177 TKKEEQPSTKEENKT
+177 
-192 YVTVYRTNGTVINLE
+192 TVYRSNGSVINLNMTDY
-207 LEEYVIGVVGA
+207 LIGVVSS
-218 EMPASFSEQALMAQA
+218 EMPASFNLEALKAQSVL
-233 IIARTY
+233 ARTY

-250 TDTVSTQSYIDI
+250 TDTVNTQSYIDI

-338 YLRTISMP
+338 YLRTINMP

-355 LSLNNDSVISI
+355 LNLNNDSVISI

-428 NGMANAGYSYK
+428 NGMANAGYGYK